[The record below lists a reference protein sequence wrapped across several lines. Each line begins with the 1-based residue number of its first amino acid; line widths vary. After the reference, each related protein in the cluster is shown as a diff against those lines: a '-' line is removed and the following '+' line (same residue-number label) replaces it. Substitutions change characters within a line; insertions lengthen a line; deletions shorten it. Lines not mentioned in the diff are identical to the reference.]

1 MVKIYKTKS
10 NKLIVNLP
18 DDLVKS
24 MKLSEGQEVEFLRN
38 DDGSYRVVRK
48 DDAYVDGREAG
59 ATAQQVARKASL
71 TPSQGEIAV
80 LKKIDTL
87 RYQMRTVENVNK
99 LLTQDEKAV
108 MKSLLQKKF
117 VNLFNSKDGNRVYSI
132 SKDVYDNF
140 LMRKKSPQGIAPA
153 PQARAYQQPRG
164 AAYVQHMRQPL
175 ASYTPA
181 TETEEVAMLEKE
193 GYIVLQSESQAAAIS
208 SALEESI
215 RKGHVLGT
223 RAFNRK
229 FYIVLRSFMEKNGPQ
244 LIKLIGSGTSKT
256 TDLSAKTGIDE
267 EGIRAILYLL
277 SESGEVSEKRRDA
290 FTLT

>member
-1 MVKIYKTKS
+1 MVKIYRTKS

-18 DDLVKS
+18 DELVKS
-24 MKLSEGQEVEFLRN
+24 MKLSEGQEVEFLRS
-38 DDGSYRVVRK
+38 DDGSYRVMRK
-48 DDAYVDGREAG
+48 DDVYREENGAG
-59 ATAQQVARKASL
+59 AAAQQSARRAPL
-71 TPSQGEIAV
+71 TPSQSEITV
-80 LKKIDTL
+80 LKKIGTL
-87 RYQMRTVENVNK
+87 RYQMSTVVNVNK
-99 LLTQDEKAV
+99 LLTQDDKSV

-140 LMRKKSPQGIAPA
+140 LMRKKSPQSIPQA
-153 PQARAYQQPRG
+153 PQAKTYQQPRST
-164 AAYVQHMRQPL
+164 AYARQPS
-175 ASYTPA
+175 AGYMPV
-181 TETEEVAMLEKE
+181 TEIDEVATLEKE

-244 LIKLIGSGTSKT
+244 LIKLIGNGTSKT

-277 SESGEVSEKRRDA
+277 SESGEVSEKRKDA

>member
-1 MVKIYKTKS
+1 LVKIYRTKS

-18 DDLVKS
+18 DELVKS
-24 MKLSEGQEVEFLRN
+24 MKLSEGQEVEFLRSN
-38 DDGSYRVVRK
+38 DGSYRVMRK
-48 DDAYVDGREAG
+48 DDVYREENEAG
-59 ATAQQVARKASL
+59 ASAQQPARRAPL
-71 TPSQGEIAV
+71 TPSQSEIAV

-99 LLTQDEKAV
+99 LLTQDEKSV

-117 VNLFNSKDGNRVYSI
+117 VNLFNSKEGNKVYSI

-140 LMRKKSPQGIAPA
+140 LMRKKSPQSIPQA
-153 PQARAYQQPRG
+153 PQAKAYQQPRST
-164 AAYVQHMRQPL
+164 AYVRQPP
-175 ASYTPA
+175 AGYTPV
-181 TETEEVAMLEKE
+181 TEIDEVATLEKE

-244 LIKLIGSGTSKT
+244 LIKLIGNGTSKT

-277 SESGEVSEKRRDA
+277 SESGEVSEKRKDA

>member
-1 MVKIYKTKS
+1 MVKIYRTKS

-18 DDLVKS
+18 DELVKS
-24 MKLSEGQEVEFLRN
+24 MKLSEGQEVEFLRS
-38 DDGSYRVVRK
+38 DDGSYRVMRK
-48 DDAYVDGREAG
+48 DDVYREENGAG
-59 ATAQQVARKASL
+59 AAAQQSARRAPL
-71 TPSQGEIAV
+71 TPSQSEITV

-99 LLTQDEKAV
+99 LLTQDDKSV

-140 LMRKKSPQGIAPA
+140 LMRKKSPQSIPQA
-153 PQARAYQQPRG
+153 PQAKTYQQPRST
-164 AAYVQHMRQPL
+164 AYARQPS
-175 ASYTPA
+175 AGYMPV
-181 TETEEVAMLEKE
+181 TEIDEVATLEKE

>member
-1 MVKIYKTKS
+1 MVKIYRTKS

-18 DDLVKS
+18 DELVKS
-24 MKLSEGQEVEFLRN
+24 MKLSEGQEVEFLRS
-38 DDGSYRVVRK
+38 DDGSYRVMRK
-48 DDAYVDGREAG
+48 DDVYREENGAG
-59 ATAQQVARKASL
+59 AAAQQSARRAPL
-71 TPSQGEIAV
+71 TPSQSEITV

-99 LLTQDEKAV
+99 LLTQDDKSV

-140 LMRKKSPQGIAPA
+140 LMRKKSPQSIPQA
-153 PQARAYQQPRG
+153 PQAKTYQQPRST
-164 AAYVQHMRQPL
+164 AYARQPS
-175 ASYTPA
+175 AGYMPV
-181 TETEEVAMLEKE
+181 TEIDEVATLEKE

-244 LIKLIGSGTSKT
+244 LIKLIGNGTSKT

-277 SESGEVSEKRRDA
+277 SESGEVSEKRKDA

>member
-18 DDLVKS
+18 DELVKS

-38 DDGSYRVVRK
+38 DDGSYRVIRK
-48 DDAYVDGREAG
+48 DDTYGDGREAG
-59 ATAQQVARKASL
+59 ATAQQMARKASL

-117 VNLFNSKDGNRVYSI
+117 VNLFNSKDGNSVYSI

-140 LMRKKSPQGIAPA
+140 LMRKKSPQNIAPA
-153 PQARAYQQPRG
+153 PQARAYQQPRS

>member
-1 MVKIYKTKS
+1 LVKIYRTKS

-18 DDLVKS
+18 DELIKS
-24 MKLSEGQEVEFLRN
+24 MKLSEGQEVEFLRS
-38 DDGSYRVVRK
+38 DDGGYIVIKKDDSYREGR
-48 DDAYVDGREAG
+48 DAA
-59 ATAQQVARKASL
+59 ASAQQVARRAPL
-71 TPSQGEIAV
+71 TPSQVEIAV

-140 LMRKKSPQGIAPA
+140 LMRKKSTPGASPA
-153 PQARAYQQPRG
+153 PQLKAYQQPRG
-164 AAYVQHMRQPL
+164 PSYVQRAQQPS
-175 ASYTPA
+175 AGYTPI
-181 TETEEVAMLEKE
+181 TEIDEVATLEKE

-256 TDLSAKTGIDE
+256 ADLSAKTGIDE

-277 SESGEVSEKRRDA
+277 SESGEVSEKRKDA

>member
-1 MVKIYKTKS
+1 MVKIYRTKS

-18 DDLVKS
+18 DELVKS
-24 MKLSEGQEVEFLRN
+24 MKLSEGQEVEFLRS
-38 DDGSYRVVRK
+38 DDGSYRVMRK
-48 DDAYVDGREAG
+48 DDFYREENGAG
-59 ATAQQVARKASL
+59 AAAQQSARRAPL
-71 TPSQGEIAV
+71 TPSQSEITV

-99 LLTQDEKAV
+99 LLTQDDKSV

-140 LMRKKSPQGIAPA
+140 LMRKKSPQSIPQA
-153 PQARAYQQPRG
+153 PQAKTYQQPRST
-164 AAYVQHMRQPL
+164 AYARQPS
-175 ASYTPA
+175 AGYMPV
-181 TETEEVAMLEKE
+181 TEIDEVATLEKE

-244 LIKLIGSGTSKT
+244 LIKLIGNGTSKT

-277 SESGEVSEKRRDA
+277 SESGEVSEKRKDA

>member
-1 MVKIYKTKS
+1 MVKIYRTKS

-18 DDLVKS
+18 DELVKS
-24 MKLSEGQEVEFLRN
+24 MKLSEGQEVEFLRS
-38 DDGSYRVVRK
+38 DDGSYRVMRK
-48 DDAYVDGREAG
+48 DDVYREENGAG
-59 ATAQQVARKASL
+59 AAAQQSARRAPL
-71 TPSQGEIAV
+71 TPSQSEITV

-140 LMRKKSPQGIAPA
+140 LMRKKSPQSIPQA
-153 PQARAYQQPRG
+153 PQAKTYQQPRST
-164 AAYVQHMRQPL
+164 AYARQPS
-175 ASYTPA
+175 AGYMPV
-181 TETEEVAMLEKE
+181 TEIDEVATLEKE

-244 LIKLIGSGTSKT
+244 LIKLIGNGTSKT

-277 SESGEVSEKRRDA
+277 SESGEVSEKRKDA